1 MMRNGY
7 NRKAPKSI
15 KKKINYLIV
24 GTVSSVMLTT
34 TALAVYIVD
43 GNIATSTPII
53 NAAMTTV
60 STTFETQMT
69 AMDAAIATAIE
80 SQTQL
85 VNSSIRVWT
94 KQKSVSANEV
104 ALNDV
109 TNSQKK
115 MAALQAQMQVERRLE
130 TIENKGSYGQGYKT
144 CTVLSDRETT
154 DVIVKNGVQT
164 RPYLASSTVI
174 AATGSYSDS
183 YGAFEDMNSTHKAKY
198 CTDSQ
203 AAAGYCSATDKQG
216 WNLMTSTLFTPTV
229 QGSDVYE
236 AQNSLINNMVGMPDD
251 PIPKELVG
259 APNASNYIIL
269 KQRKDAIISP
279 AIYSLKAIQSEFL
292 GVKGVE
298 NKASISPVD
307 AINKEVKRYL
317 GSGSEY
323 QEWNKVLVAASE
335 RGVLKEVLQV
345 QALDLYLLARQYHAN
360 EREEL
365 LLTGIVAST
374 QQLNANSGNASSKDN
389 QAFRTTDDYQ
399 RAVLDG
405 KKIVSDFSIAQYK
418 REAAAV
424 NN

>member
-80 SQTQL
+80 TQTQL

-292 GVKGVE
+292 G
-298 NKASISPVD
+298 
-307 AINKEVKRYL
+307 
-317 GSGSEY
+317 
-323 QEWNKVLVAASE
+323 
-335 RGVLKEVLQV
+335 
-345 QALDLYLLARQYHAN
+345 
-360 EREEL
+360 
-365 LLTGIVAST
+365 
-374 QQLNANSGNASSKDN
+374 
-389 QAFRTTDDYQ
+389 
-399 RAVLDG
+399 
-405 KKIVSDFSIAQYK
+405 
-418 REAAAV
+418 
-424 NN
+424 

>member
-1 MMRNGY
+1 MMRNRY
-7 NRKAPKSI
+7 NRKAPKLI
-15 KKKINYLIV
+15 KKQVNYLAV
-24 GTVSSVMLTT
+24 GTISSLALS
-34 TALAVYIVD
+34 TAAFAAYIID
-43 GNIATSTPII
+43 GNVAASTPII
-53 NAAMTTV
+53 SAAMTTV
-60 STTFETQMT
+60 STTFEGQMT

-80 SQTQL
+80 TQAQL

-154 DVIVKNGVQT
+154 DVIVKNGIQT

-183 YGAFEDMNSTHKAKY
+183 YTAFEDMNSTHKAKY
-198 CTDSQ
+198 CTDAQ
-203 AAAGYCSATDKQG
+203 ADAGYCSATDKQG

-292 GVKGVE
+292 GAKGAE

-317 GSGSEY
+317 GSGTEY
-323 QEWNKVLVAASE
+323 QEWNKVLVSASE

-365 LLTGIVAST
+365 LLTGIVAAT
-374 QQLNANSGNASSKDN
+374 QQLNSDSSKGNAKGTN
-389 QAFRTTDDYQ
+389 AYKTTDDYQ

-405 KKIVSDFSIAQYK
+405 KKIVSEFSMAQYK

-424 NN
+424 KN